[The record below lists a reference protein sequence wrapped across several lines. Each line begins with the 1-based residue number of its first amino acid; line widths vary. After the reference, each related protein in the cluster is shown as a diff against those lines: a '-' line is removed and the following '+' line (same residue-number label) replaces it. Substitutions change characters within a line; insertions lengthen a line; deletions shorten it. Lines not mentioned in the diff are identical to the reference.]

1 MGHGASI
8 IPPPLN
14 KYIVA
19 VFFAFWYKLV
29 GGGRIGDLEDFGN
42 GGAVWQRQRWAAGR
56 RGFPGVAFHQQFHL

>member
-14 KYIVA
+14 KYVVA
-19 VFFAFWYKLV
+19 VFAFWYEISW
-29 GGGRIGDLEDFGN
+29 GGRIRDLEEFGN